1 VSRINMNLRQD
12 KGYTYGARTAFD
24 FRRAAGPFA
33 MHASVQADAT
43 AAAIREALGE
53 LRAIRGDRPVTDE
66 ELVVGRAALTRGYP
80 RNFETSDQIAR
91 GAAQLA
97 LYELPD
103 DYFSTFVPTVLALTS
118 DEITRAAARHLDPEG
133 MAVVVVGDRDRIASP
148 IASLDLGEASEAALA

>member
-1 VSRINMNLRQD
+1 
-12 KGYTYGARTAFD
+12 
-24 FRRAAGPFA
+24 
-33 MHASVQADAT
+33 
-43 AAAIREALGE
+43 
-53 LRAIRGDRPVTDE
+53 VTDE